1 MKNYFNLNQLSMN
14 WKEKRKT
21 GDNSM
26 KPADDQQMTSRRPA
40 EKPVRFFR
48 YVAMLLML
56 LTLGV
61 GQMWGYEFNYPYIY
75 FNNSN
80 SDGSQKWTRVM
91 ILFGNDGGSKG
102 LALSQISNTNLWF
115 VKGDNWGT
123 TLGSLGYGFSDLG
136 AWDQDGTGIDS
147 RWTSL
152 TSQTSNYTKKVKND
166 ASYNLNY
173 NTYYFT
179 SSGTSNLTISKKA
192 DNGNWCEGTLPE
204 YSAYLKVRKS
214 ENGGSSYNAA
224 MTSGTWPGSLTLQ
237 GTKIKRNGDQH
248 SGSTPYGS
256 RTGDEAASPTTSGS
270 QAAYT
275 GNIITGLITMTLNSV
290 TDNAYEFAGWG
301 KGDSPTSTG
310 NTKEYHIT
318 GNTTYYA
325 FFKRKQFTVTF
336 EPKGTYGT
344 STVTAAISTTPL
356 TSGNSYNYASD
367 ITFTA
372 TPAAGYK
379 LNPSQAWY
387 SDAACE
393 SSLGNGTN
401 TTYSVASL
409 TAATSV
415 YVKFVAKQSA
425 ITLDK
430 QTSAEGYGSA
440 GTATVSSSATYG
452 AAMPALT
459 GTLPTAANGY
469 AFVGFY
475 DEMGGEGTKYY
486 NADGTS
492 AHDWDKDTESGT
504 TLYAYYK
511 KAEIAELA
519 LSATAVPNDGS
530 SITATPTISPTP
542 TGTYHIEWEL
552 QYNNGTALPSQ
563 PTFTPGVGDA
573 VSFAAPTTSATY
585 RVHATLRLG
594 TVVGSGTILDTRY
607 TTFQVAGE
615 HTVTIKYQDADGRTL
630 RDTTHVLGKQL
641 EWSSDITAPTIV
653 GYKFDHWDAGDGVS
667 IKNGAST
674 VTTSTANPINIKASY
689 AGTLTAV
696 YAKKRVIYF
705 NNTLNWDTVYVY
717 FYKDA
722 TYWNDTYGTG
732 TNNDSYS
739 GSYIQKYGGMTKIA
753 GTNIYYFDAE
763 AADVN
768 SSYQTVAFSKD
779 KQTGY
784 NWFSKTKVIR
794 RTDYKSTTL
803 PMYVPLADQDP
814 TTYNSNTE
822 YYKKGYWMNYPEN
835 TGYTLTI
842 FDKVSGTPAPVTLK
856 SIPFEFT
863 GDYTM
868 PMELNV
874 DLEAGQTYGFKIY
887 RNDGTWYGNDG
898 KMTANTTNW
907 AMETDKNNCGLQ
919 TTVAGNY
926 KFSLA
931 YFAVNGT
938 YHYRVGVTFPVA
950 VNDYRIVYTDGAT
963 WSKGA
968 HSASWYHPSR
978 VITKNSS
985 ATEVKRDTISFFWSY
1000 GSTPAIKSQQC
1011 TGLSAGNATWNAGTS
1026 INVSGYSSVLTK
1038 AGVYNFI
1045 FEQPKSGGSI
1055 SLVGVEPYTGSYYI
1069 RTDCAG
1075 STKWSNYQSH
1085 DHQMTYSDYAA
1096 AKSAAASNTGFT
1108 HYYAHWVTKNSNVKF
1123 VIANDYSPCISDT
1136 LVEDYSTVV
1145 ATIIAEGNA
1154 DAGKMTSDNASIRF
1168 MWNEITNKISR
1179 AYISGSTTVSDR
1191 FLVLEGDA
1199 KMFNKNGQ
1207 ALTTAGGGKVSGL
1220 NDNEMNFVDDQNFVY
1235 EQTIQVKTT
1244 ACARLS
1250 AKYNG
1255 NVQYF
1260 IGSSGAWA
1268 AGTTV
1273 ELLGG
1278 SASETKHNMRV
1289 VYDFKTNRLVTAYIP
1304 SGTIEENLPIHADL
1318 MIVRE
1323 HQEAGQQL
1331 TFNGGKL
1338 TEVETVY
1345 GVMRFN
1351 RWTLNN
1357 KSTAAGHAVLG
1368 DPKSS
1373 YERGL
1378 YWISFPFDV
1387 NLGDVFGFG
1396 TYGVDWIMMEYDG
1409 AERAQKGYWKDS
1421 DGFWKYITSRV
1432 GKTLEAGK
1440 GYVLALDLARMKD
1453 DNPEFWTNNIE
1464 QVELFFPS
1472 AANVGGIEATTAHTT
1487 VDEHEC
1493 TIDRRTDKS
1502 VNNINKDRT
1511 KADSHW
1517 NIIGVPSYAN
1527 YGTTLYSNEGLSEA
1541 ISWHSSPYTNDLP
1554 FLYEWNTVDNTY
1566 TVQSGATY
1574 PFKSLHAYMVQY
1586 HGDLYWKLAS
1596 ATPASI
1602 VARRTYAERPQST
1615 EFRLE
1620 LQQNEK
1626 MVDQT
1631 FVKLSNDEEVSA
1643 NFVFDEDLCKEYN
1656 GNKANI
1662 YTFIEGYIPAAGN
1675 TLPISEQTTVVPVG
1689 VKTVASGDYTFA
1701 MPAGTDGVGVT
1712 LIDNETGLRTP
1723 LGLTDYTV
1731 SLEAGTYDERFA
1743 LEISPVKQTPTGVEL
1758 LNGENGE
1765 NGVRKV
1771 MIDGILYIVKDGE
1784 VFDARGN
1791 RVK

>member
-1 MKNYFNLNQLSMN
+1 MKNYNLIKRLFMDRH
-14 WKEKRKT
+14 EKQ
-21 GDNSM
+21 S
-26 KPADDQQMTSRRPA
+26 PQ
-40 EKPVRFFR
+40 RFGR
-48 YVAMLLML
+48 YAAMLIML

-61 GQMWGYEFNYPYIY
+61 GQMWAWDLNARFY
-75 FNNSN
+75 FNNENSWSN
-80 SDGSQKWTRVM
+80 VSLVYGKDGHSSAKTFFHIDHTKLWCEW
-91 ILFGNDGGSKG
+91 INYSGYNDMYFIPAAWSGDESKSPYDRIKGSY
-102 LALSQISNTNLWF
+102 ASNN
-115 VKGDNWGT
+115 VHP
-123 TLGSLGYGFSDLG
+123 
-136 AWDQDGTGIDS
+136 A
-147 RWTSL
+147 
-152 TSQTSNYTKKVKND
+152 KND
-166 ASYNLNY
+166 YKDSKKF
-173 NTYYFT
+173 YFT
-179 SSGTSNLTISKKA
+179 SSNNQENLPKYTA
-192 DNGNWCEGTLPE
+192 TLKIK
-204 YSAYLKVRKS
+204 LS
-214 ENGGSSYNAA
+214 EDGGSTYTQND
-224 MTSGTWPGSLTLQ
+224 TWPGTVKLKGTYMDNDWTSAQSEKTCTSNDTYSNIPVTGEVTLTYVSMS
-237 GTKIKRNGDQH
+237 N
-248 SGSTPYGS
+248 
-256 RTGDEAASPTTSGS
+256 A
-270 QAAYT
+270 
-275 GNIITGLITMTLNSV
+275 
-290 TDNAYEFAGWG
+290 AYEFAGWG
-301 KGDSPTSTG
+301 TGSTPSSTG
-310 NTKEYHIT
+310 NTETYNIT

-344 STVTAAISTTPL
+344 STVTATISTTPL
-356 TSGNSYNYASD
+356 TSGSSYNYGSA

-409 TAATSV
+409 TATTSV

-430 QTSAEGYGSA
+430 QTSAEGYGSS
-440 GTATVSSSATYG
+440 GTAEASASATYG
-452 AAMPALT
+452 ASMPSLT

-469 AFVGFY
+469 AFMGFY

-573 VSFAAPTTSATY
+573 VSFAAPTASATY
-585 RVHATLRLG
+585 RVQATLRLG
-594 TVVGSGTILDTRY
+594 SVEGSGTILDTRY

-615 HTVTIKYQDADGRTL
+615 HTVTIKYQDGDGRTL
-630 RDTTHVLGKQL
+630 AASTTVTAQPLAFS
-641 EWSSDITAPTIV
+641 EDITAPSIV
-653 GYKFDHWDAGDGVS
+653 GYKFDHWTAGDGVT
-667 IKNGAST
+667 IKDGESNTA
-674 VTTSTANPINIKASY
+674 TTHIKASY

-705 NNTLNWDTVYVY
+705 NNTLGWSNVYVY
-717 FYKDA
+717 FYKNSS
-722 TYWNDTYGTG
+722 YWSDTYGTG
-732 TNNDSYS
+732 SNTEDYS
-739 GSYIQKYGGMTKIA
+739 GSYIDKHGQMTQIA

-763 AADVN
+763 AAGVN
-768 SSYQTVAFSKD
+768 SSYQTVAFVESE
-779 KQTGY
+779 QNY
-784 NWFSKTKVIR
+784 YHWFSNTKVIR
-794 RTDYKSTTL
+794 RTDYNSTVL
-803 PMYVPLADQDP
+803 PMYVPLTGKDP
-814 TTYNSNTE
+814 TKYNTNTN

-835 TGYTLTI
+835 TGYTLMI
-842 FDKVSGTPAPVTLK
+842 FDKVSGSPAPKTLK

-863 GDYTM
+863 GDCTM

-887 RNDGTWYGNDG
+887 RNDGSWYGNNST
-898 KMTANTTNW
+898 MTVNTTNW
-907 AMETDKNNCGLQ
+907 SMETDKNNCGLQ

-926 KFSLA
+926 KFNLYYNDNSDG
-931 YFAVNGT
+931 N

-950 VNDYRIVYTDGAT
+950 VNDYRIVYTDAVR
-963 WSKGA
+963 WSKA
-968 HSASWYHPSR
+968 ATSHYHPSG

-985 ATEVKRDTISFFWSY
+985 ATAVKRDTISFYWAY
-1000 GSTPAIKSQQC
+1000 GSSPAIKYQQC
-1011 TGLSAGNATWNAGTS
+1011 TSLSAGSASWNAGTS
-1026 INVSGYSSVLTK
+1026 ISVSDFSSVLTK
-1038 AGVYNFI
+1038 KGVYNFI
-1045 FEQPKSGGSI
+1045 FEQPAGGASI
-1055 SLVGVEPYTGSYYI
+1055 ALVAVEPYTGNYYI

-1108 HYYAHWVTKNSNVKF
+1108 HYYAHWVTQNTNVMF

-1244 ACARLS
+1244 ARARLS

-1338 TEVETVY
+1338 TKVETVY

-1409 AERAQKGYWKDS
+1409 AERAEQGYWIDS

-1586 HGDLYWKLAS
+1586 HGDLYWQLAS

-1620 LQQNEK
+1620 LQQNDK
-1626 MVDQT
+1626 MIDQT
-1631 FVKLSNDEEVSA
+1631 FVKLSDDENASA
-1643 NFVFDEDLCKEYN
+1643 NFIFDEDLCKEYN
-1656 GNKANI
+1656 GTKANI

-1675 TLPISEQTTVVPVG
+1675 ILPMSDQTTVIPIG
-1689 VKTVASGDYTFA
+1689 VKIVADGEYTFA
-1701 MPAGTDGVGVT
+1701 MPDGTSGVGVT
-1712 LIDNETGLRTP
+1712 LVDNETGSRTN
-1723 LGLTDYTV
+1723 LSLEDYNIA
-1731 SLEAGTYDERFA
+1731 LEAGTYDERFI
-1743 LEISPVKQTPTGVEL
+1743 LEISAIKNTPTGVDEAVSDQ
-1758 LNGENGE
+1758 NSA
-1765 NGVRKV
+1765 VRKV
-1771 MIDGILYIVKDGE
+1771 MVDGVLYIVKDGH